1 MNAVET
7 YEHDGV
13 QVNIYYDEDGN
24 EWNNPRNSECNLTTM
39 VCWHPDY
46 VLGDYQFK
54 SPNER
59 GAVETPYLETWKH
72 DNTFASMEQLG
83 RYIGLAHK
91 GICILPLYLYDHSGI
106 SISAGYNPMTF
117 DSQGWDTTIVGFVY
131 TTHERI
137 TELCGDGAEYHSDE
151 WIIEQVRNDVKH
163 YDSYLRGECYGYI
176 VDEDGPDEDS
186 CWGYV
191 GDIDYCK
198 EEANDMAEYV
208 AKARR
213 SPDRIYVDAVPI
225 EEHFAGMAS

>member
-1 MNAVET
+1 MNTVET

-13 QVNIYYDEDGN
+13 QVNIYYDDDGN

-39 VCWHPDY
+39 VCWHPNY
-46 VLGDYQFK
+46 VLGDEQFTDGDG
-54 SPNER
+54 R
-59 GAVETPYLETWKH
+59 GAVETAFEPDHVRDMET
-72 DNTFASMEQLG
+72 LG
-83 RYIGLAHK
+83 RYL
-91 GICILPLYLYDHSGI
+91 GIMRKAVCILPLYLYDHSGI

-176 VDEDGPDEDS
+176 VDEDGPDED
-186 CWGYV
+186 G
-191 GDIDYCK
+191 
-198 EEANDMAEYV
+198 N
-208 AKARR
+208 
-213 SPDRIYVDAVPI
+213 
-225 EEHFAGMAS
+225 